1 MDIVITYVDGN
12 DPVWKRDYEK
22 YTNVPVMQKRFRD
35 WGTLKYLLR
44 GIEVNMPFIRNVY
57 LVVSHPSQVPEW
69 VDTANLKIV
78 LHKDIIPESLINTSA
93 KSSIEL
99 SKFVAVIM
107 TILYTKEHNDLSIV
121 ETDRYYEDLM
131 RRLFKEVF

>member
-1 MDIVITYVDGN
+1 MCLSMKT
-12 DPVWKRDYEK
+12 
-22 YTNVPVMQKRFRD
+22 
-35 WGTLKYLLR
+35 
-44 GIEVNMPFIRNVY
+44 NMPENKA
-57 LVVSHPSQVPEW
+57 LVNFMK
-69 VDTANLKIV
+69 T
-78 LHKDIIPESLINTSA
+78 HKDIIPESLINTSA

>member
-1 MDIVITYVDGN
+1 MCLSMKTNIPENKALVDFM
-12 DPVWKRDYEK
+12 K
-22 YTNVPVMQKRFRD
+22 T
-35 WGTLKYLLR
+35 
-44 GIEVNMPFIRNVY
+44 
-57 LVVSHPSQVPEW
+57 
-69 VDTANLKIV
+69 
-78 LHKDIIPESLINTSA
+78 HKDIIPESLVHTSA
-93 KSSIEL
+93 KSSLEL